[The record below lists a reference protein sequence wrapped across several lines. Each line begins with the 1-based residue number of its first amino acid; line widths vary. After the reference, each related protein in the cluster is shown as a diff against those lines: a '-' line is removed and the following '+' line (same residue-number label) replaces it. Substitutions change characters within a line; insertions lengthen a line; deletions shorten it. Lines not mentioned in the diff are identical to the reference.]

1 MKAQKHA
8 KTAIKQERGKNP
20 MGGVY
25 WSRPTLSTLYTQK
38 STQQS
43 LRRSLR
49 TFIVLELKERNVKP
63 TPCSVFQDERT
74 HSQRHTQSQE
84 TCNAER
90 DSKKQ
95 SEANL

>member
-1 MKAQKHA
+1 
-8 KTAIKQERGKNP
+8 
-20 MGGVY
+20 
-25 WSRPTLSTLYTQK
+25 
-38 STQQS
+38 
-43 LRRSLR
+43 
-49 TFIVLELKERNVKP
+49 VKP
-63 TPCSVFQDERT
+63 TPCSVFQDETT